1 MNLFNYMRIKSQ
13 NNRNQNEEIVK
24 TYFVVKSAG
33 LRNLC
38 FPFVLELF
46 RFSSW
51 HAEVLS
57 PQCYAIYPKNNNEGP
72 VFYLA
77 APLSFIKASNLC
89 EAGAGR
95 ALLACCSPTFFFSFS
110 KIKSSSTMWLKH
122 LISSVNLFIT
132 LSILPINIFFCTK
145 QTNTVCV
152 LIIFY
157 DLFLCI
163 GLYLAG
169 SW

>member
-1 MNLFNYMRIKSQ
+1 MRVKSQ
-13 NNRNQNEEIVK
+13 KNTNKMKKLLR
-24 TYFVVKSAG
+24 YKSAG
-33 LRNLC
+33 LRSLC
-38 FPFVLELF
+38 FSFVLELF

-95 ALLACCSPTFFFSFS
+95 ALLACCSPTLFFSFS

-122 LISSVNLFIT
+122 LKSSVNLFIA
-132 LSILPINIFFCTK
+132 LSILLINMFCA
-145 QTNTVCV
+145 QNIVWSFVTVC
-152 LIIFY
+152 IF
-157 DLFLCI
+157 CI